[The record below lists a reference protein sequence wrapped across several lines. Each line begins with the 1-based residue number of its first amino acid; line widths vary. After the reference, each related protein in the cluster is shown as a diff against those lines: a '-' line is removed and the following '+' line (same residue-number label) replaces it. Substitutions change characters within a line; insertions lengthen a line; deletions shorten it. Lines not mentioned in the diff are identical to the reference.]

1 MGRRPELVR
10 DSSWLAGSDLVVV
23 ALGLVGQA
31 FLAKSLLRSDFGL
44 MVVLI
49 DAFAVMFL
57 FIDAGL
63 PTIITRDVPR
73 ARHQCRALV
82 GQTYRIQAVLCLVML
97 PPGLL
102 IGFSLWPAAPTELL
116 LACGGIAIVHVFTY
130 APRSALRALGE
141 ARQEAIVKFI
151 ERGVVTSGYG
161 LLTWVGITSPTY
173 YASAFLL
180 GVVLSLVYALFA
192 ASRLWNSVL
201 IPTGAL
207 EKPSSGLETP
217 QESREN
223 ILLSNKELI
232 LSALPF
238 AITLGVIPLIGRFE
252 KLLLSAYHGTAE
264 VAVFHVAFLA
274 YLAGL
279 TLPQAIRAAMLPI
292 LGQIRAD
299 ISATRSEIRKARR
312 IILWLIPLGLVGGVV
327 VVKLLMQVAFSD
339 YVVDSYG
346 LFLILLAGWAIT
358 MLTAPNYVAVQ
369 AGNNPWKFTMML
381 FIGVT
386 IAIASA
392 LVLIPELGVV
402 GAAYSSV
409 AGALALGVVAVV
421 FSGEFSPT
429 STGISPGHES
439 E

>member
-1 MGRRPELVR
+1 VGRRPELVR
-10 DSSWLAGSDLVVV
+10 DSSWLAGSDLMVV

-116 LACGGIAIVHVFTY
+116 LACSGIAIVHVFTY

-141 ARQEAIVKFI
+141 ARQEAIVKLI
-151 ERGVVTSGYG
+151 ERVVVTSGYG

-192 ASRLWNSVL
+192 ASRQWMLAL
-201 IPTGAL
+201 IPIGEHGT
-207 EKPSSGLETP
+207 S

-238 AITLGVIPLIGRFE
+238 AITLGIIPLIGRFE

-292 LGQIRAD
+292 LGQIRTD

-339 YVVDSYG
+339 YVDDSYG

-369 AGNNPWKFTMML
+369 AGANPWRFTLML
-381 FIGVT
+381 FIGVS
-386 IAIASA
+386 IAIISA
-392 LVLIPELGVV
+392 LAFIPELGVV

-409 AGALALGVVAVV
+409 IGALALGVVAVV
-421 FSGEFSPT
+421 FSGEFSNT
-429 STGISPGHES
+429 SSDVTLGSES

>member
-1 MGRRPELVR
+1 MDEKVGRRPELVR

-23 ALGLVGQA
+23 TLGLVGQA

-63 PTIITRDVPR
+63 PTIITRAVPR

-82 GQTYRIQAVLCLVML
+82 GQTFRIQAVLCLVML
-97 PPGLL
+97 PPGML

-116 LACGGIAIVHVFTY
+116 LVCGGIAIVHVFTY
-130 APRSALRALGE
+130 TPRSALRALGE
-141 ARQEAIVKFI
+141 ARQEAIVKLI
-151 ERGVVTSGYG
+151 ERVVVTSGYG

-180 GVVLSLVYALFA
+180 GVVVSLVYALFA
-192 ASRLWNSVL
+192 ASRQWMLAL
-201 IPTGAL
+201 IPIGEYGT
-207 EKPSSGLETP
+207 
-217 QESREN
+217 SREN
-223 ILLSNKELI
+223 ILLPNKELI

-238 AITLGVIPLIGRFE
+238 AITLGIIPLIGRFE

-312 IILWLIPLGLVGGVV
+312 IILWLIPLGLVGGAVA
-327 VVKLLMQVAFSD
+327 VKLLMQVAFSD
-339 YVVDSYG
+339 YVDDSYG
-346 LFLILLAGWAIT
+346 LFLILLTGWAIT

-369 AGNNPWKFTMML
+369 AGANPWKFTLML
-381 FIGVT
+381 FIGVS
-386 IAIASA
+386 IAIISA
-392 LVLIPELGVV
+392 LVFIPELGVM

-409 AGALALGVVAVV
+409 VGALALGVVAVV

-429 STGISPGHES
+429 SMRVRPDRES

>member
-102 IGFSLWPAAPTELL
+102 IGFSLWPTAPTELL

-201 IPTGAL
+201 IPTG
-207 EKPSSGLETP
+207 GLETP

-292 LGQIRAD
+292 LGQIRTD
-299 ISATRSEIRKARR
+299 ISATMTEIRKARR
-312 IILWLIPLGLVGGVV
+312 IILWLIPLGLVGGAV

-339 YVVDSYG
+339 YVDDSYG

-386 IAIASA
+386 IAIATA

-429 STGISPGHES
+429 STGVSPGRES

>member
-1 MGRRPELVR
+1 MDEKVGRRPELVR

-23 ALGLVGQA
+23 TLGLVGQA

-73 ARHQCRALV
+73 ARHQCKALV
-82 GQTYRIQAVLCLVML
+82 VQTYRIQAVLCLVML

-116 LACGGIAIVHVFTY
+116 LACGGIAIIHVFTY

-141 ARQEAIVKFI
+141 ARQEAIVKLI
-151 ERGVVTSGYG
+151 ERVVVTSGYG

-180 GVVLSLVYALFA
+180 GVVVSLVYALFA
-192 ASRLWNSVL
+192 ASRQWMLAL
-201 IPTGAL
+201 IPIGEYGT
-207 EKPSSGLETP
+207 
-217 QESREN
+217 SREN
-223 ILLSNKELI
+223 ILLPNKELI

-238 AITLGVIPLIGRFE
+238 AITLGIIPLIGRFE

-299 ISATRSEIRKARR
+299 ITATRSEIRKARR
-312 IILWLIPLGLVGGVV
+312 IILWLIPLGLVGGAV
-327 VVKLLMQVAFSD
+327 VVKLLMQVAFPD
-339 YVVDSYG
+339 YVDDSYG

-369 AGNNPWKFTMML
+369 AGANPWKFTLML
-381 FIGVT
+381 FIGVS
-386 IAIASA
+386 IAIISA
-392 LVLIPELGVV
+392 LVFIPELGVM

-409 AGALALGVVAVV
+409 VGALALGVVAVV
-421 FSGEFSPT
+421 FSGEFSST
-429 STGISPGHES
+429 SMGFSPDRES

>member
-1 MGRRPELVR
+1 
-10 DSSWLAGSDLVVV
+10 
-23 ALGLVGQA
+23 
-31 FLAKSLLRSDFGL
+31 
-44 MVVLI
+44 
-49 DAFAVMFL
+49 
-57 FIDAGL
+57 
-63 PTIITRDVPR
+63 
-73 ARHQCRALV
+73 LV
-82 GQTYRIQAVLCLVML
+82 GQTYRIQAVLCLVMF

-102 IGFSLWPAAPTELL
+102 IGFLLWPAAPTELL

-141 ARQEAIVKFI
+141 ARQEAIVKLI
-151 ERGVVTSGYG
+151 ERVVVTSGYG
-161 LLTWVGITSPTY
+161 LLAWVGSTSPTY
-173 YASAFLL
+173 FASAFLL
-180 GVVLSLVYALFA
+180 GVVVSLAYALFA
-192 ASRLWNSVL
+192 ASRQWMLAL
-201 IPTGAL
+201 IPIGEQGISL
-207 EKPSSGLETP
+207 
-217 QESREN
+217 ESREN

-238 AITLGVIPLIGRFE
+238 AITLGIIPLIGRFE
-252 KLLLSAYHGTAE
+252 KLLLSVYQGTAE

-299 ISATRSEIRKARR
+299 ISATKSVIRKARR
-312 IILWLIPLGLVGGVV
+312 IILWLIPLGLVGGAV

-339 YVVDSYG
+339 YVDDSYG

-369 AGNNPWKFTMML
+369 AGRNPWKFTLML
-381 FIGVT
+381 FIGVS
-386 IAIASA
+386 IAIISA

-421 FSGEFSPT
+421 FSEEFSLT
-429 STGISPGHES
+429 SADITLSSES

>member
-1 MGRRPELVR
+1 MGEEVGRRPELVR

-23 ALGLVGQA
+23 TLGLVGQA
-31 FLAKSLLRSDFGL
+31 FLAKSLLRSDFGM

-82 GQTYRIQAVLCLVML
+82 GQTYRIQAVLCLVMF

-102 IGFSLWPAAPTELL
+102 IGFLLWPAAPTELL

-141 ARQEAIVKFI
+141 ARQEAIVKLI
-151 ERGVVTSGYG
+151 ERVVVTSGYG
-161 LLTWVGITSPTY
+161 LLAWVGSTSPTY
-173 YASAFLL
+173 FASAFLL
-180 GVVLSLVYALFA
+180 GVVVSLAYALFA
-192 ASRLWNSVL
+192 ASRQWMLAL
-201 IPTGAL
+201 IPIGEQGISL
-207 EKPSSGLETP
+207 
-217 QESREN
+217 ESREN

-238 AITLGVIPLIGRFE
+238 AITLGIIPLIGRFE
-252 KLLLSAYHGTAE
+252 KLLLSVYQGTAE

-299 ISATRSEIRKARR
+299 ISATKSVIRKARR
-312 IILWLIPLGLVGGVV
+312 IILWLIPLGLVGGAV

-339 YVVDSYG
+339 YVDDSYG

-369 AGNNPWKFTMML
+369 AGRNPWKFTLML
-381 FIGVT
+381 FIGVS
-386 IAIASA
+386 IAIISA
-392 LVLIPELGVV
+392 LVFIPELGVV

-421 FSGEFSPT
+421 FSEEFSLT
-429 STGISPGHES
+429 SADITLISES